1 MDFELDDAQQE
12 IQALAARIVAERLA
26 PERLRELERA
36 GTWFARDVWEELGR
50 TGLLGLAL
58 PEAHGG
64 GGLGLLEACL
74 VAEELGR
81 GAAPLPYLSTV
92 IGAGLALARHGSQ
105 AQQARHLPSLAAGT
119 SLVTVA
125 LHEPVDVVVPGVPT
139 TQAVPEGDGWRLHGE
154 KVVVSALADA
164 EAVLVPA
171 RTGDHTSTVF
181 LVDPHGAGCRI
192 TPETSMTGE
201 PMATLVL
208 DGAAAGPDAVVG
220 RVDAGQEVAAD
231 IEARLVAGAC
241 AMQTG
246 VCAGALAL
254 TAAYV
259 SQREQF
265 GVRLGTFQAV
275 GQRVADAYIDTEAV
289 RLTARQAIW
298 RLDAGVDAEDALLTA
313 KFWAA
318 DGGHRVVHAAQ
329 HLHGGIGVD
338 LDYPVHRYFRLAKV
352 LELVLGGAT
361 PSLRRLG
368 ALLVSAPAT
377 GS

>member
-1 MDFELDDAQQE
+1 MDFTLDEAQQE
-12 IQALAARIVAERLA
+12 IQALTARIVAERLA

-58 PEAHGG
+58 PEEHGG
-64 GGLGLLEACL
+64 GGLGLLEAGL

-81 GAAPLPYLSTV
+81 GAAPLPYLPV
-92 IGAGLALARHGSQ
+92 IVGAGQALAAFGTSEQ
-105 AQQARHLPSLAAGT
+105 MSRHLPGLAAGT
-119 SLVTVA
+119 ELVTVA
-125 LHEPVDVVVPGVPT
+125 LHEPVEVGVPAVPS
-139 TQAVPEGDGWRLHGE
+139 TQATREGDGWRLHGE
-154 KVVVSALADA
+154 KVVVSALSDS
-164 EAVLVPA
+164 EAVIVPA
-171 RTGDHTSTVF
+171 RTGDHASTAF
-181 LVDPHGAGCRI
+181 LVDRRSPGVRVVD
-192 TPETSMTGE
+192 ETAMTGE
-201 PMATLVL
+201 PMSTLVL
-208 DGAAAGPDAVVG
+208 DGVAVG
-220 RVDAGQEVAAD
+220 AEAILGTVDEGHAVTRAL
-231 IEARLVAGAC
+231 EAWLVAGAC
-241 AMQTG
+241 AMQAG

-254 TAAYV
+254 TATYV
-259 SQREQF
+259 STREQF

-289 RLTARQAIW
+289 HLTARQALW
-298 RLDAGVDAEDALLTA
+298 RVDAGLDADDALMTA

-338 LDYPVHRYFRLAKV
+338 LDYPVHRYFRTAKV
-352 LELVLGGAT
+352 LELLLGGAT

-368 ALLVSAPAT
+368 ALLVSAPA

>member
-12 IQALAARIVAERLA
+12 IQALAARIVGDRLA
-26 PERLRELERA
+26 PEQLRQLERA

-81 GAAPLPYLSTV
+81 AAAPLPYLPV
-92 IGAGLALARHGSQ
+92 VVGAGLALARFGSSE
-105 AQQARHLPSLAAGT
+105 QQARHLPGLAAGA
-119 SLVTVA
+119 SIVTVA
-125 LHEPVDVVVPGVPT
+125 LHEPVEVAVPVVPT
-139 TQAVPEGDGWRLHGE
+139 TQAIADGGGWRLHGE
-154 KVVVSALADA
+154 KVVVSALGEA

-171 RTGDHTSTVF
+171 RTGDHASTLF
-181 LVDPHGAGCRI
+181 LVEPTASGA
-192 TPETSMTGE
+192 TVVEEVAMTGE
-201 PMATLVL
+201 PLATLLL
-208 DGAAAGPDAVVG
+208 DGVEVGPDAVVG
-220 RVDAGQEVAAD
+220 TVGGGHEATSF
-231 IEARLVAGAC
+231 IESRLVAGAC

-254 TAAYV
+254 TASYV
-259 SQREQF
+259 STREQF

-289 RLTARQAIW
+289 RLTARQAAW
-298 RLDAGVDAEDALLTA
+298 RLDAGLEADDALMTA

-338 LDYPVHRYFRLAKV
+338 LDYPVHRYFRIAKV
-352 LELVLGGAT
+352 LELLLGGAT

-368 ALLVSAPAT
+368 SLLVSAPA